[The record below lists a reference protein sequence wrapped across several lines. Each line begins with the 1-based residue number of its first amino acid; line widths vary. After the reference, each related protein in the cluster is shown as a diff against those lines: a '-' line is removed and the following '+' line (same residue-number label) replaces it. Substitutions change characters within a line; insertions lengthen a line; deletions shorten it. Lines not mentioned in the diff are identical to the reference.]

1 MFILGLTG
9 GIATG
14 KTTATDFFA
23 SKGIEIIDA
32 DEISR
37 SLQLKGAAG
46 YSEVVKEFGKDI
58 LDDAEEINRSAL
70 RKIAFANKT
79 NKEKL
84 EGIMHPLIR
93 AEIMQ
98 GFENI
103 KSKWGIYSA
112 PLWSNRNKFKRTLV
126 INSSPHIQ
134 SQRIKARDNSSDE
147 VIKKILTEQMS
158 YKERISFADDL
169 IFNDGSL
176 ETFLA
181 KLDFYYKLY
190 NKLA

>member
-46 YSEVVKEFGKDI
+46 YIQVLQEFGKDI
-58 LDDAEEINRSAL
+58 LDDNEEINRSAL

-134 SQRIKARDNSSDE
+134 SERIKARDNSSDE
-147 VIKKILTEQMS
+147 VIQKILSEQMS

-190 NKLA
+190 DKLA